1 MLTETSPP
9 KLGRKTK
16 ESEQAEQK
24 RLAEQIVRIPLAE
37 LHPFSDH
44 PYGIREDQAMQDT
57 VDSVKQN
64 GVVVPAIVRPRAEGG
79 YEIVAGHRRKLA
91 SEQAGFTDIPCI
103 VRNLTDDEAIIQLVD
118 SNAQREDVLPSE
130 RAKAYKMRL
139 EAIRR
144 TAGRPRKEFS
154 ANEPLSENSPN
165 NSANFRSD
173 DEVGNVDGISGDTVR
188 NIISLNNLIPELMQM
203 VDEKKISLTPA
214 YQIAALTEP
223 EQRLLL
229 ETIDSEQATPSVSQA
244 QRMRKLSQLGEL
256 NEDNMLQI
264 MMEQKKP
271 QSFCITIPLDKLRRY
286 FPKSYS
292 PEKMEE
298 TIFKLLEQ
306 WLKHRQRSAER

>member
-1 MLTETSPP
+1 MSKTTSPP
-9 KLGRKTK
+9 KQ
-16 ESEQAEQK
+16 EQPP
-24 RLAEQIVRIPLAE
+24 EQIVRIPLTE
-37 LHPFSDH
+37 LYPFPDH

-79 YEIVAGHRRKLA
+79 YEIIAGHRRKLA
-91 SEQAGFTDIPCI
+91 SEQAGFLDMPCI
-103 VRNLTDDEAIIQLVD
+103 VRDLTDDDAVIQLVD

-139 EAIRR
+139 EAVKRK
-144 TAGRPRKEFS
+144 AGRPRKDSSENAPNIS
-154 ANEPLSENSPN
+154 ANY
-165 NSANFRSD
+165 RSD
-173 DEVGNVDGISGDTVR
+173 DEVGTVDGISGDTVR
-188 NIISLNNLIPELMQM
+188 NIISLNNLVPELMQM

-223 EQRLLL
+223 EQRLLV

-244 QRMRKLSQLGEL
+244 QRMRKLSQAGEL

-271 QSFCITIPLDKLRRY
+271 QDSSIVLPLDKLRRY
-286 FPKSYS
+286 FPKTYT
-292 PEKMEE
+292 PARIEE
-298 TIFKLLEQ
+298 TIFKLLDQ
-306 WLKHRQRSAER
+306 WMKRRQRSAER

>member
-1 MLTETSPP
+1 MHTETSRHFS
-9 KLGRKTK
+9 RKQ
-16 ESEQAEQK
+16 SK
-24 RLAEQIVRIPLAE
+24 RASQMEQISIIRLSD
-37 LHPFSDH
+37 LHPYPKH
-44 PYGIREDQAMQDT
+44 PYGIREDQAMQDIL
-57 VDSVKQN
+57 DSVKEN

-79 YEIVAGHRRKLA
+79 YEIIAGHRRKLA
-91 SEQAGFTDIPCI
+91 SEQAGFADMPCI

-139 EAIRR
+139 EAIKR
-144 TAGRPRKEFS
+144 TAGRPRRD
-154 ANEPLSENSPN
+154 LSENAPN
-165 NSANFRSD
+165 NSANYRSD

-188 NIISLNNLIPELMQM
+188 NIISLTNLVPELMQM

-244 QRMRKLSQLGEL
+244 QRMRKLSQSGEL
-256 NEDNMLQI
+256 NEDSMLQI

-271 QSFCITIPLDKLRRY
+271 QDFTITLPVDKLRKY
-286 FPKSYS
+286 FPKSYT
-292 PEKMEE
+292 PARMEE
-298 TIFKLLEQ
+298 TIYKLLEAWQ
-306 WLKHRQRSAER
+306 RKRQRDMSR

>member
-1 MLTETSPP
+1 MPTETSPP
-9 KLGRKTK
+9 KRGRKPKQPTPV
-16 ESEQAEQK
+16 EPVQTTE
-24 RLAEQIVRIPLAE
+24 RIFRIPLSE
-37 LHPFSDH
+37 LHPFPDH

-57 VDSVKQN
+57 VDSVKAN
-64 GVVVPAIVRPRAEGG
+64 GVVVPAIVRPRVEGG
-79 YEIVAGHRRKLA
+79 YEIIAGHRRKLA
-91 SEQAGFTDIPCI
+91 SEQAGFADMPCI

-139 EAIRR
+139 EAIKR
-144 TAGRPRKEFS
+144 TAGRPRKVLS
-154 ANEPLSENSPN
+154 DNEPLSENAPN

-188 NIISLNNLIPELMQM
+188 NIISLTNLVPELMQM

-244 QRMRKLSQLGEL
+244 QRMRKLSQSGEL
-256 NEDNMLQI
+256 NEDSMLQI

-271 QSFCITIPLDKLRRY
+271 QDFTITLPVDKLRKY
-286 FPKSYS
+286 FPKSYT
-292 PEKMEE
+292 PEKMEK

>member
-1 MLTETSPP
+1 MPTETSPP
-9 KLGRKTK
+9 KRGRKPK
-16 ESEQAEQK
+16 EPAPMEPMQTT
-24 RLAEQIVRIPLAE
+24 EQIVRIPLAE
-37 LHPFSDH
+37 LHPFPEH

-91 SEQAGFTDIPCI
+91 SERAGFPDMPCI

-139 EAIRR
+139 EAIKR
-144 TAGRPRKEFS
+144 TAGRPRKDLS
-154 ANEPLSENSPN
+154 DNDPLPDNSPN

-244 QRMRKLSQLGEL
+244 QRMRKLSQSGEL

-271 QSFCITIPLDKLRRY
+271 QSFSITIPLDKLRKY

>member
-1 MLTETSPP
+1 MM
-9 KLGRKTK
+9 K
-16 ESEQAEQK
+16 ESSPSKRSQA
-24 RLAEQIVRIPLAE
+24 AEQIICIPLNE
-37 LHPFSDH
+37 LHPFPAH
-44 PYGIREDQAMQDT
+44 PYGIRDDQAMQDT
-57 VDSVKQN
+57 MDSVKLN

-91 SEQAGFTDIPCI
+91 SERAGFTDMPCI
-103 VRNLTDDEAIIQLVD
+103 VRDLTDDEAIIQLVD

-139 EAIRR
+139 EAIKR
-144 TAGRPRKEFS
+144 TTGRPPRQ
-154 ANEPLSENSPN
+154 AQENVPN

-188 NIISLNNLIPELMQM
+188 NIISLNNLVPELMQM
-203 VDEKKISLTPA
+203 VDDKKISLTPA

-223 EQRLLL
+223 EQRILL
-229 ETIDSEQATPSVSQA
+229 ETMDSEQATPSVSQA
-244 QRMRKLSQLGEL
+244 QRMRRLSQTGEL

-271 QSFCITIPLDKLRRY
+271 QAASINIPLDKLRKY

-292 PEKMEE
+292 PARMEE
-298 TIFKLLEQ
+298 TIFKLLDQ

>member
-1 MLTETSPP
+1 MPTETSPP
-9 KLGRKTK
+9 KRERKPK
-16 ESEQAEQK
+16 QPAPVEQMQTT
-24 RLAEQIVRIPLAE
+24 EQIVRIPLTE
-37 LHPFSDH
+37 LHPFPEH
-44 PYGIREDQAMQDT
+44 PYAIRGDQAMQDT
-57 VDSVKQN
+57 ADSVKQN
-64 GVVVPAIVRPRAEGG
+64 GVVVPAIVRTRAEGG

-91 SEQAGFTDIPCI
+91 SERAGFMDMPCI
-103 VRNLTDDEAIIQLVD
+103 VRDLTDDEAIIQLVD

-139 EAIRR
+139 EAIKR
-144 TAGRPRKEFS
+144 TAGRPRKEQ
-154 ANEPLSENSPN
+154 ETLSENPPN
-165 NSANFRSD
+165 YSANYRSD

-188 NIISLNNLIPELMQM
+188 NFISLNNLVPELMQM

-271 QSFCITIPLDKLRRY
+271 QSFSITIPLDKLRRY

>member
-1 MLTETSPP
+1 MNT
-9 KLGRKTK
+9 
-16 ESEQAEQK
+16 
-24 RLAEQIVRIPLAE
+24 
-37 LHPFSDH
+37 
-44 PYGIREDQAMQDT
+44 
-57 VDSVKQN
+57 
-64 GVVVPAIVRPRAEGG
+64 GG
-79 YEIVAGHRRKLA
+79 NQYAN
-91 SEQAGFTDIPCI
+91 
-103 VRNLTDDEAIIQLVD
+103 RNLA
-118 SNAQREDVLPSE
+118 AQA

-139 EAIRR
+139 EAIKR
-144 TAGRPRKEFS
+144 TAGRPRKD
-154 ANEPLSENSPN
+154 LSESAPN

-188 NIISLNNLIPELMQM
+188 NIISLTNLVPGLMQM
-203 VDEKKISLTPA
+203 VDDKKISLTPA

-244 QRMRKLSQLGEL
+244 QRMRRLSQSGEL

-271 QSFCITIPLDKLRRY
+271 QDFSISIPLNKLRKY

-298 TIFKLLEQ
+298 TIFKLLDQ
-306 WLKHRQRSAER
+306 WLKQRQRRQER

>member
-1 MLTETSPP
+1 MTTETFQPER
-9 KLGRKTK
+9 GRKPKQPVPVKPMQTT
-16 ESEQAEQK
+16 
-24 RLAEQIVRIPLAE
+24 EQIVRIPLTE
-37 LHPFSDH
+37 LHPFPDH

-57 VDSVKQN
+57 MDSVKQN
-64 GVVVPAIVRPRAEGG
+64 GIVVPAIVRPRAEGG

-91 SEQAGFTDIPCI
+91 SERAGFTDMPCI

-139 EAIRR
+139 DAIKR
-144 TAGRPRKEFS
+144 TAGRPRKDISSNNPLTENPPNFS
-154 ANEPLSENSPN
+154 ANY
-165 NSANFRSD
+165 RSD

-188 NIISLNNLIPELMQM
+188 NIISLNNLVPELMQM

-244 QRMRKLSQLGEL
+244 QRMRKLSQTGEL
-256 NEDNMLQI
+256 NEDNMLHI

-271 QSFCITIPLDKLRRY
+271 QNDSITIPLDKLRKY

-292 PEKMEE
+292 PARIEE
-298 TIFKLLEQ
+298 TIFKLLDQ
-306 WLKHRQRSAER
+306 WLKRRQRSAER

>member
-1 MLTETSPP
+1 MSKELSSPKQDQNPEQIILIPLTE
-9 KLGRKTK
+9 LY
-16 ESEQAEQK
+16 
-24 RLAEQIVRIPLAE
+24 
-37 LHPFSDH
+37 PFPNH

-57 VDSVKQN
+57 MDSVKQN
-64 GVVVPAIVRPRAEGG
+64 GVVVPAIVRPRSEGG

-91 SEQAGFTDIPCI
+91 SERAGFTDMPCI

-139 EAIRR
+139 DAIKR
-144 TAGRPRKEFS
+144 TAGRPPKQ
-154 ANEPLSENSPN
+154 AQENAPN

-173 DEVGNVDGISGDTVR
+173 DEVGNTDGISGDTVR
-188 NIISLNNLIPELMQM
+188 NFISLNNLVPELMQM
-203 VDEKKISLTPA
+203 VDDKKISLTPA

-223 EQRLLL
+223 EQRLLI
-229 ETIDSEQATPSVSQA
+229 ETMDSEQATPSVSQA
-244 QRMRKLSQLGEL
+244 QRMRRLSQTGEL

-271 QSFCITIPLDKLRRY
+271 QTASINIPLDKLRKY

-292 PEKMEE
+292 PARIEE
-298 TIFKLLEQ
+298 TIFKLLDQ
-306 WLKHRQRSAER
+306 WLKRRQRSQER

>member
-1 MLTETSPP
+1 MKKPTLTP
-9 KLGRKTK
+9 KQELT
-16 ESEQAEQK
+16 
-24 RLAEQIVRIPLAE
+24 AEQIILIPLTE
-37 LHPFSDH
+37 LHPFPNH

-57 VDSVKQN
+57 IDSVKQN
-64 GVVVPAIVRPRAEGG
+64 GVVVPAIVRPRAAGG

-91 SEQAGFTDIPCI
+91 SERAGFTDMPCI

-139 EAIRR
+139 EAIKR
-144 TAGRPRKEFS
+144 TAGRPPRL
-154 ANEPLSENSPN
+154 AQDNPPN

-188 NIISLNNLIPELMQM
+188 NIISLNNLVPELMQM
-203 VDEKKISLTPA
+203 VDDKKISLTPA

-223 EQRLLL
+223 EQRILL
-229 ETIDSEQATPSVSQA
+229 ETMDSEQATPSVSQA
-244 QRMRKLSQLGEL
+244 QRMRRLSQTGEL

-271 QSFCITIPLDKLRRY
+271 QAASINIPLDKLRKY

-292 PEKMEE
+292 PARMEE
-298 TIFKLLEQ
+298 TIFKLLDQ

>member
-1 MLTETSPP
+1 M
-9 KLGRKTK
+9 
-16 ESEQAEQK
+16 
-24 RLAEQIVRIPLAE
+24 
-37 LHPFSDH
+37 
-44 PYGIREDQAMQDT
+44 
-57 VDSVKQN
+57 DSVKLN

-91 SEQAGFTDIPCI
+91 SERAGFTDMPCI

-139 EAIRR
+139 EAIKR
-144 TAGRPRKEFS
+144 TAGRPPRQ
-154 ANEPLSENSPN
+154 AQENVPN

-188 NIISLNNLIPELMQM
+188 NIISLNNLVPELMQM
-203 VDEKKISLTPA
+203 VDDKKISLTPA

-223 EQRLLL
+223 EQRILL
-229 ETIDSEQATPSVSQA
+229 ETMDSEQATPSVSQA
-244 QRMRKLSQLGEL
+244 QRMRRLSQTGEL

-271 QSFCITIPLDKLRRY
+271 QAASINIPLDKLHK
-286 FPKSYS
+286 P
-292 PEKMEE
+292 
-298 TIFKLLEQ
+298 
-306 WLKHRQRSAER
+306 LKQSTQCDN

>member
-1 MLTETSPP
+1 MPPETSPP
-9 KLGRKTK
+9 KRGRKPKQPAPMEPMQT
-16 ESEQAEQK
+16 
-24 RLAEQIVRIPLAE
+24 AEQIVRIPLTE
-37 LHPFSDH
+37 LHPFPDH

-57 VDSVKQN
+57 MDSVKQN

-79 YEIVAGHRRKLA
+79 YEIIAGHRRKLA
-91 SEQAGFTDIPCI
+91 SEQAGFSEMPCI
-103 VRNLTDDEAIIQLVD
+103 IRNLTDDEAIIQLVD

-139 EAIRR
+139 EAIKR
-144 TAGRPRKEFS
+144 TAGRPRKD
-154 ANEPLSENSPN
+154 LSENAPN

-173 DEVGNVDGISGDTVR
+173 DEVGTVDGISGDTVR
-188 NIISLNNLIPELMQM
+188 NIISLNNLVPELMQM

-244 QRMRKLSQLGEL
+244 QRMRKLSQSGEL
-256 NEDNMLQI
+256 NEDSMLQI

-271 QSFCITIPLDKLRRY
+271 QDFTITLPVDKLRKY
-286 FPKSYS
+286 FPKSYT
-292 PEKMEE
+292 PARMEE
-298 TIFKLLEQ
+298 TIYKLLEAWQ
-306 WLKHRQRSAER
+306 RKRQRDMSR

>member
-1 MLTETSPP
+1 MP
-9 KLGRKTK
+9 KKPSQRTQGKNT
-16 ESEQAEQK
+16 
-24 RLAEQIVRIPLAE
+24 EQIIRISLTE
-37 LHPFSDH
+37 LHPFPNH
-44 PYGIREDQAMQDT
+44 PYGIREDQAMLDT

-91 SEQAGFTDIPCI
+91 SERAGFTDMPCI

-139 EAIRR
+139 EAIKR
-144 TAGRPRKEFS
+144 TAGRPKKEAS
-154 ANEPLSENSPN
+154 DKNASSENPPKY
-165 NSANFRSD
+165 SANFRSD
-173 DEVGNVDGISGDTVR
+173 DEVGNADGISGDTVR
-188 NIISLNNLIPELMQM
+188 NFISLNNLVPELMQM

-214 YQIAALTEP
+214 YQLAALTEP

-244 QRMRKLSQLGEL
+244 QRMRKLSQTGEL

-271 QSFCITIPLDKLRRY
+271 QAASINIPLDKLRKY

-292 PEKMEE
+292 PARIEE
-298 TIFKLLEQ
+298 TIFKLLDQ
-306 WLKHRQRSAER
+306 WMKRRQRSAER

>member
-1 MLTETSPP
+1 MSDNSPLMN
-9 KLGRKTK
+9 KQ
-16 ESEQAEQK
+16 QAKHLNMIGMAQSQEY
-24 RLAEQIVRIPLAE
+24 IIRIPLVK
-37 LHPFSDH
+37 LHSFPNH

-57 VDSVKQN
+57 MDSVKQN
-64 GVVVPAIVRPRAEGG
+64 GVVVPAIVRPRDEGG

-91 SEQAGFTDIPCI
+91 SERAGFTDMPCI

-139 EAIRR
+139 EAIKR
-144 TAGRPRKEFS
+144 TAGRPPKQVQ
-154 ANEPLSENSPN
+154 ENVPN

-188 NIISLNNLIPELMQM
+188 NFISLNNLVPELMQM
-203 VDEKKISLTPA
+203 VDDKKISLTPA

-223 EQRLLL
+223 EQRLLI
-229 ETIDSEQATPSVSQA
+229 ETMESEQATPSVSQA
-244 QRMRKLSQLGEL
+244 QRMRRLSQTGEL

-271 QSFCITIPLDKLRRY
+271 QAASINIPLDKLRQY
-286 FPKSYS
+286 FPKTYS
-292 PEKMEE
+292 PARIEE
-298 TIFKLLEQ
+298 TIFKLLDQ
-306 WLKHRQRSAER
+306 WLKRRQRSQER